1 VKRSQSMEYWLL
13 RERLMRLR
21 SWSLD
26 ENRKVAF
33 ENFVDLFF
41 SNYLKQR
48 SFECFSCKSWL
59 MVSRCATFDFAV
71 KVCIVWTNVNL
82 PGTYQTNV
90 RNSSTTGRD
99 RCFGNRL
106 ANNTCRVCAMPILE
120 SLYFLVNPIFTVV
133 ISQLRVVL
141 NFLKPSFS
149 SVLMVTDVLNQ
160 SAKGAFH
167 LTLLAS
173 FSGLEKHEVVLI
185 T

>member
-1 VKRSQSMEYWLL
+1 
-13 RERLMRLR
+13 
-21 SWSLD
+21 
-26 ENRKVAF
+26 
-33 ENFVDLFF
+33 
-41 SNYLKQR
+41 
-48 SFECFSCKSWL
+48 
-59 MVSRCATFDFAV
+59 
-71 KVCIVWTNVNL
+71 
-82 PGTYQTNV
+82 
-90 RNSSTTGRD
+90 
-99 RCFGNRL
+99 
-106 ANNTCRVCAMPILE
+106 MPILE